1 MKRDISSKTAGL
13 LAAAFLILA
22 TALAIITL
30 SSNGGNGGQLAEQV
44 DIEATASPESTGGA
58 PAAAANPDALP
69 PARILL
75 PKLGVDAPI
84 VLLGVLPDG
93 AMESPSKPLDVA
105 WYTFS
110 AKPGQPGNVVMS
122 GHVDFV
128 NYGPAVFA
136 RLDEMRLGDEV
147 AVQLEN
153 GAILKYL
160 VQSVDEYVEAE
171 APVREIVGPTPNEA
185 ITLITCSGTFDPR
198 NRTYD
203 KRLVVRAARI
213 EG

>member
-1 MKRDISSKTAGL
+1 MKRDISSKTASL
-13 LAAAFLILA
+13 LAAFFLILA
-22 TALAIITL
+22 TALAFITL
-30 SSNGGNGGQLAEQV
+30 SSGGNGGQLGEQV
-44 DIEATASPESTGGA
+44 EIEATASPESTGGA
-58 PAAAANPDALP
+58 PAAAGNPDALP

-93 AMESPSKPLDVA
+93 AMEAPSKPLDVA

-171 APVREIVGPTPNEA
+171 APVREIVGPTANEA
-185 ITLITCSGTFDPR
+185 ITLITCSGSFDPR
-198 NRTYD
+198 TRNYD

>member
-1 MKRDISSKTAGL
+1 MKRDISSKTASL
-13 LAAAFLILA
+13 LAAVFLILA
-22 TALAIITL
+22 AALVFITL
-30 SSNGGNGGQLAEQV
+30 SSSGGNGGQPGERVEL
-44 DIEATASPESTGGA
+44 EATASPESSGGV
-58 PAAAANPDALP
+58 PAAAANADALP

-84 VLLGVLPDG
+84 VLLGVLPGG
-93 AMESPSKPLDVA
+93 AMDAPSTPLDVA

-171 APVREIVGPTPNEA
+171 APVQQIVGPTPNEA
-185 ITLITCSGTFDPR
+185 ITLITCSGSFDAR
-198 NRTYD
+198 SRTYD

>member
-1 MKRDISSKTAGL
+1 MKRDISSKTASL
-13 LAAAFLILA
+13 LAAVFLILA
-22 TALAIITL
+22 AALAFITL
-30 SSNGGNGGQLAEQV
+30 SSSGGNGGQVGERAET
-44 DIEATASPESTGGA
+44 EATASPESTVG
-58 PAAAANPDALP
+58 PQAAAANPDALP

-84 VLLGVLPDG
+84 VLLGVLPNG
-93 AMESPSKPLDVA
+93 AMDAPSKPLDVA

-136 RLDEMRLGDEV
+136 RLDEMSLGDEV

-153 GAILKYL
+153 GATLKYL

-171 APVREIVGPTPNEA
+171 APVQKIVGPTPNEA
-185 ITLITCSGTFDPR
+185 ITLITCSGSFDAR
-198 NRTYD
+198 SRTYD
-203 KRLVVRAARI
+203 KRLVVRAARV

>member
-1 MKRDISSKTAGL
+1 MKRNFSSKTATLLGAVLLL
-13 LAAAFLILA
+13 LAAALA
-22 TALAIITL
+22 FIAL
-30 SSNGGNGGQLAEQV
+30 SSDGGNGGQPGEQAE
-44 DIEATASPESTGGA
+44 IEATASPESAGG
-58 PAAAANPDALP
+58 PQVGAANPDALL
-69 PARILL
+69 PARIVV

-93 AMESPSKPLDVA
+93 AMEAPSKPLDVA

-147 AVQLEN
+147 AVELED

-160 VQSVDEYVEAE
+160 VESVDQYVEAE
-171 APVREIVGPTPNEA
+171 APVQEIVGPTPNEA
-185 ITLITCSGTFDPR
+185 ITLITCSGSFDAR
-198 NRTYD
+198 SRTYD

>member
-1 MKRDISSKTAGL
+1 MKRNFSSKTATLLGAALLL
-13 LAAAFLILA
+13 LAAALA
-22 TALAIITL
+22 FIAL
-30 SSNGGNGGQLAEQV
+30 SSDGGNGGQLGEQAET
-44 DIEATASPESTGGA
+44 EAAASPESTGGSQ
-58 PAAAANPDALP
+58 AAANPNALP

-110 AKPGQPGNVVMS
+110 ARPGQPGNVVMS

-160 VQSVDEYVEAE
+160 VQSIDEYVEAE
-171 APVREIVGPTPNEA
+171 APVQEIVGPTPNEA
-185 ITLITCSGTFDPR
+185 ITLITCSGNFDAR
-198 NRTYD
+198 SRTYD
-203 KRLVVRAARI
+203 KRLVVRAARS